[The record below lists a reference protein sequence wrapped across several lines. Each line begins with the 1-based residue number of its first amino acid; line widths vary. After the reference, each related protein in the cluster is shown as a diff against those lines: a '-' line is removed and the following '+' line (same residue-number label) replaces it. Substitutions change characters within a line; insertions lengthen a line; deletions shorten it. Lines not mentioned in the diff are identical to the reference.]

1 MIPEI
6 SRRCLACGAAVR
18 ARASFCPYCGK
29 KLEFANAPSAA
40 EETTN
45 STEDFDVAKTWANFS
60 ASTQTPSDNTNL
72 ALTKELNED
81 GQRTA
86 IYTPRD
92 EMPISSSLAETMS
105 PVPAAAQKAK
115 EDFSTAIAETAPL
128 PPLAPAENP
137 NLNSVINEPVSAGS
151 GAPEQQVLSVASSSA
166 EPTHWEE
173 STDRPEGR
181 RKVVASTEKHRER
194 SSRPHAEKLRDRSA
208 ALIEEA
214 SDDPGLR
221 FVLIAVLLFIVFLV
235 FLVFSQII
243 G

>member
-29 KLEFANAPSAA
+29 KLEFAQSSSATPP
-40 EETTN
+40 ETTPE
-45 STEDFDVAKTWANFS
+45 SAEDFDAAKTRTNFHVT
-60 ASTQTPSDNTNL
+60 TQTPADNINL
-72 ALTKELNED
+72 PLTKELNEH

-86 IYTPRD
+86 IYTPKD
-92 EMPISSSLAETMS
+92 EMPVSSSLSETIF
-105 PVPAAAQKAK
+105 PTPTVEPAVK
-115 EDFSTAIAETAPL
+115 EDFSLAIAETAPL
-128 PPLAPAENP
+128 STFVPAENSNS
-137 NLNSVINEPVSAGS
+137 NLVVNEPASEPSAQQNPV
-151 GAPEQQVLSVASSSA
+151 GAPVPVEQVA
-166 EPTHWEE
+166 TEE
-173 STDRPEGR
+173 NTEQRGR
-181 RKVVASTEKHRER
+181 RVVVARAEKYGER
-194 SSRPHAEKLRDRSA
+194 SRQQAEKLRGRSA

-221 FVLIAVLLFIVFLV
+221 FVLISVLLFLVFLV